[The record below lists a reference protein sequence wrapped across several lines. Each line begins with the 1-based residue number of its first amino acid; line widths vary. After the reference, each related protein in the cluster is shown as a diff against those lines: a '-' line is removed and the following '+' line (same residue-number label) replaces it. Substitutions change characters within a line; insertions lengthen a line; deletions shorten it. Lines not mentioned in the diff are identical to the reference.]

1 MNRTTKSGAEE
12 RSVATADSSA
22 SSSSED
28 LSTLF
33 HYPAIGRLF
42 ENSDPNALAQMRQR
56 LTLTSQNL
64 ERVIR
69 QGTKEDAE
77 RAARALRAVGAT
89 LGLLDSLENLRQQG
103 AK

>member
-12 RSVATADSSA
+12 RSPATTDSSA
-22 SSSSED
+22 APASD

-42 ENSDPNALAQMRQR
+42 ENSDTSALSQMRQR

-69 QGTKEDAE
+69 QGTKDDAE